1 VSPAV
6 LTAAVP
12 LNHPEV
18 VEALREAVDHELLI
32 PDRASGSYRF
42 RHALI
47 AEAAYAT
54 LLPGEREGVHERLVH
69 ALAADGASAGELAEH
84 WIAAR
89 RPQEALTASL
99 QAAREAEAVSG
110 LSEALRHLERVL
122 DLWDHVPRAEELAG
136 VAMPALLGWAG
147 DLAGARPEGAG
158 RLGVVEARE
167 LYPLAVVLESIAI
180 RRTPAFAPAGL
191 KALRETNRRMHSAL
205 RDPAAAMLA
214 DDEFHVLL
222 TAGCDSEPLLSV
234 LRPVKRALLRYE
246 REYMSEPVR
255 VERSVAQHDE
265 IIRALEGGDHAGA
278 ARRLRRNLTGGLP
291 ELTAALEA

>member
-1 VSPAV
+1 
-6 LTAAVP
+6 
-12 LNHPEV
+12 
-18 VEALREAVDHELLI
+18 
-32 PDRASGSYRF
+32 
-42 RHALI
+42 
-47 AEAAYAT
+47 
-54 LLPGEREGVHERLVH
+54 VHERLAQ
-69 ALAADGASAGELAEH
+69 ALAADGTGAGELAEH

-89 RPQEALTASL
+89 RPQKALTASL
-99 QAAREAEAVSG
+99 QAAREAEAVAG

-147 DLAGARPEGAG
+147 ELAGARPA

-180 RRTPAFAPAGL
+180 RWTPAFTAAGIE
-191 KALRETNRRMHSAL
+191 ALREANRRMRGAL

-214 DDEFHVLL
+214 DDEFHVQL
-222 TAGCDSEPLLSV
+222 TAGCGSEPLLSV

-246 REYMSEPVR
+246 REYMREPAR

-265 IIRALEGGDHAGA
+265 IIEALARGDQAAA

-291 ELTAALEA
+291 ELTQALEAR